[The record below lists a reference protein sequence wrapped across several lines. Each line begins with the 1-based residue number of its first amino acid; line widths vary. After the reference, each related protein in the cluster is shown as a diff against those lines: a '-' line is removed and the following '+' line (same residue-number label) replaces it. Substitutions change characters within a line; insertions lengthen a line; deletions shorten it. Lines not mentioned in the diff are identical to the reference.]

1 MSEIRVTNAPS
12 MGCKLRYCS
21 PEVEL
26 HSLHTPLSLLT
37 TTSESLLNLEGEVGN
52 YDDGDEFY

>member
-1 MSEIRVTNAPS
+1 MSKTKVTSSPS
-12 MGCKLRYCS
+12 LGNKLQYQS
-21 PEVEL
+21 PEMEL

-37 TTSESLLNLEGEVGN
+37 TMSESQLNLEGEVGN

>member
-1 MSEIRVTNAPS
+1 MSKLKTISIPLLE
-12 MGCKLRYCS
+12 GKLRYCS